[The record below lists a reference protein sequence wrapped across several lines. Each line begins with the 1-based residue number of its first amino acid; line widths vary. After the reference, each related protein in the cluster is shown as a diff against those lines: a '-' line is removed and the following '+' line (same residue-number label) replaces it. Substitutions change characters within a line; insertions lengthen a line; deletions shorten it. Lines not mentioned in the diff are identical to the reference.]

1 MVMYKFAWVLI
12 GCIWVFAHLNLCHA
26 QNGQVNAYITSGD
39 QTQLLQKQSLTLSQ
53 VEDANSTTR
62 ILIDSQQKFQTI
74 DGFGFTLT
82 GGSALLI
89 QQMPLKQRNA
99 LLQELFGKTTD
110 AISISYLRISVGA
123 SDLSESV
130 FSYND
135 LAVGETDTLLQQ
147 FNLSKDTIHL
157 IPLIKQILAIN
168 PSMKFMATPWSP
180 PTWMKTNNN
189 SMGGSLI
196 PQYYRAYARY
206 LVKYIQAMK
215 ANGISIDALTIQNEP
230 QHGGNNPSM
239 LMTAAEQAA
248 FIKDHLGPMF
258 AKLAINTKIIIWDH
272 NCDHPEFPIHIL
284 NDAAAN
290 RYIDGSAFHLYAG
303 DISAL
308 SAVKKAHPNKNI
320 YFTEQWTG
328 SKGSFDGDLKW
339 HVKNVLLGSLQNHSK
354 ITLEW
359 NLANDTSFG
368 PHTPGGCTECK
379 GALTIKKSVVTRNV
393 AYHIIA
399 HAAKF
404 VPPGSVRIHSNSTQN
419 FESVAFLT
427 PEGSTILILL
437 NNGTAL
443 DSLNIGYSK
452 QWVNLSLKAGSV
464 ATIVFKSIVQLH
476 K

>member
-1 MVMYKFAWVLI
+1 MYQQRRILKLCI
-12 GCIWVFAHLNLCHA
+12 GASIFLNICYA
-26 QNGQVNAYITSGD
+26 QKNTATAYITSGD
-39 QTQLLQKQSLTLSQ
+39 QIQLLQKQLLPLSQ
-53 VEDANSTTR
+53 TQSMNAINRISIDTR
-62 ILIDSQQKFQTI
+62 EKFQTI

-89 QQMPLKQRNA
+89 QQMPTKQRNA
-99 LLQELFGKTTD
+99 LLQELFGKRAN

-135 LAVGETDTLLQQ
+135 LAKGETDTLVQR
-147 FNLSKDTIHL
+147 FNLSRDTIHL
-157 IPLIKQILAIN
+157 VPLLKRIVAIN
-168 PSMKFMATPWSP
+168 PSIKFMATPWSP

-206 LVKYIQAMK
+206 LVKYIQAMS

-239 LMTAAEQAA
+239 LMTADEQAA
-248 FIKDHLGPMF
+248 FIKNHLGPLF
-258 AKLAINTKIIIWDH
+258 AKHAINTKIVVWDH
-272 NCDHPEFPIHIL
+272 NCDHPEFPISIL
-284 NDAAAN
+284 NDTAAN

-303 DISAL
+303 NISAL
-308 SAVKKAHPNKNI
+308 STVKKAHPNKNI

-339 HVKNVLLGSLQNHSK
+339 HVKNVLLGSMQHHSK
-354 ITLEW
+354 IALEW
-359 NLANDTSFG
+359 NLANDSSYG

-379 GALTIKKSVVTRNV
+379 GALTINRSSVIRNV
-393 AYHIIA
+393 AYYIIA

-404 VPPGSVRIHSNSTQN
+404 VPPGSVRIQSNSTQN

-427 PEGSTILILL
+427 PVGSTILILL
-437 NNGTAL
+437 NNGTTK
-443 DSLNIGYSK
+443 DSLYIGYNK
-452 QWVNLSLKAGSV
+452 QWANLTLNAGAV
-464 ATIVFKSIVQLH
+464 ATLVFK
-476 K
+476 

>member
-1 MVMYKFAWVLI
+1 MYRLAWVLNT
-12 GCIWVFAHLNLCHA
+12 CIWVFALLNLSHA
-26 QNGQVNAYITSGD
+26 QNRQVTAYITSGD
-39 QTQLLQKQSLTLSQ
+39 QTQLLQKQLLPLSQ
-53 VEDANSTTR
+53 TESMNTINRISIDTR
-62 ILIDSQQKFQTI
+62 EKFQTI

-82 GGSALLI
+82 GGSAQLI
-89 QQMPLKQRNA
+89 QQMPPKQRNA
-99 LLQELFGKTTD
+99 LLQELFGKKD
-110 AISISYLRISVGA
+110 NSISISYLRISVGA

-135 LAVGETDTLLQQ
+135 LAKGETDTLIKQ
-147 FNLSKDTIHL
+147 FNLSRDTIHL
-157 IPLIKQILAIN
+157 VPLLKQIVAIN
-168 PSMKFMATPWSP
+168 PSIKFMATPWSP

-215 ANGISIDALTIQNEP
+215 ANGISIDAVTIQNEP

-239 LMTAAEQAA
+239 LMTADEQAV
-248 FIKDHLGPMF
+248 FIKNHLGPMF
-258 AKLAINTKIIIWDH
+258 AKHAINTKIVIWDH
-272 NCDHPEFPIHIL
+272 NCDHPEFPISIL
-284 NDAAAN
+284 NDTSAN

-308 SAVKKAHPNKNI
+308 STVKKAHPNKNI

-339 HVKNVLLGSLQNHSK
+339 HIKNVLLGSLKNHSK

-359 NLANDTSFG
+359 NLANDITYG

-379 GALTIKKSVVTRNV
+379 GALTINGSTVNRNV
-393 AYHIIA
+393 AYYIIA

-404 VPPGSVRIHSNSTQN
+404 VPPGSVRIQSNSTQN
-419 FESVAFLT
+419 IESVAFLT

-437 NNGTAL
+437 NNGTAK
-443 DSLNIGYSK
+443 DSLYIGYNK
-452 QWVNLSLKAGSV
+452 QWANLTLKAGSV
-464 ATIVFKSIVQLH
+464 ATVVFK
-476 K
+476 

>member
-1 MVMYKFAWVLI
+1 MYQWRAIFKLCI
-12 GCIWVFAHLNLCHA
+12 GVSSFFNLCYA
-26 QNGQVNAYITSGD
+26 QKNTATAYITSGD
-39 QTQLLQKQSLTLSQ
+39 QMQLLQKQLLPLSQ
-53 VEDANSTTR
+53 TQSNTTIHP
-62 ILIDSQQKFQTI
+62 ILIDTREKFQTI

-89 QQMPLKQRNA
+89 QQMPPKQRNA
-99 LLQELFGKTTD
+99 LLQELFGKR
-110 AISISYLRISVGA
+110 ANSISISYLRISVGA

-135 LAVGETDTLLQQ
+135 LAKGSTDTLMQQ
-147 FNLSKDTIHL
+147 FNLSRDTIHL

-168 PSMKFMATPWSP
+168 PSIQFMATPWSP

-239 LMTAAEQAA
+239 LMTADEQAL
-248 FIKDHLGPMF
+248 FIKEHLGPIF
-258 AKLAINTKIIIWDH
+258 FQQKIKTKIVIWDH
-272 NCDHPEFPIHIL
+272 NCDHPEFPISVL
-284 NDAAAN
+284 NDTTAN

-308 SAVKKAHPNKNI
+308 SKVKKAYPNKNI

-339 HVKNVLLGSLQNHSK
+339 HIKNVLLGSLQNHSK
-354 ITLEW
+354 IVLEW
-359 NLANDTSFG
+359 NLANDIAFG

-379 GALTIKKSVVTRNV
+379 GALTISGSTVTRNV
-393 AYHIIA
+393 AYYIIA

-404 VPPGSVRIHSNSTQN
+404 VPPGSVRIQSNSTQN
-419 FESVAFLT
+419 IESVAFLT

-437 NNGTAL
+437 NNGTAK
-443 DSLNIGYSK
+443 DSLYIGYKK
-452 QWVNLSLKAGSV
+452 QWANLTLKAGSV
-464 ATIVFKSIVQLH
+464 ATVVFK
-476 K
+476 

>member
-1 MVMYKFAWVLI
+1 M
-12 GCIWVFAHLNLCHA
+12 H
-26 QNGQVNAYITSGD
+26 
-39 QTQLLQKQSLTLSQ
+39 KQSLPLSK
-53 VEDANSTTR
+53 VDYANSTTR

-99 LLQELFGKTTD
+99 LLQELFGKTAD

-135 LAVGETDTLLQQ
+135 LVVGETDTLLQQ

-157 IPLIKQILAIN
+157 IPLIKQIVAIN

-284 NDAAAN
+284 NDPAAN

-339 HVKNVLLGSLQNHSK
+339 HVKNVLVGSARNHAK
-354 ITLEW
+354 AIIEW
-359 NLANDTSFG
+359 NLASDPNYD
-368 PHTPGGCTECK
+368 PHTPGGCSECK
-379 GALTIKKSVVTRNV
+379 GAITATTTNYTRNV
-393 AYHIIA
+393 SYYIIA
-399 HAAKF
+399 HASKF
-404 VPPGSVRIHSNSTQN
+404 VPMGSVRI
-419 FESVAFLT
+419 
-427 PEGSTILILL
+427 GSTDAGGIYTAAFVRPDGKKVLVAVNDNASTTTFVIKYKGSTVQASLTKGAV
-437 NNGTAL
+437 GTYVW
-443 DSLNIGYSK
+443 N
-452 QWVNLSLKAGSV
+452 
-464 ATIVFKSIVQLH
+464 
-476 K
+476 

>member
-1 MVMYKFAWVLI
+1 MYQQRRILKLCI
-12 GCIWVFAHLNLCHA
+12 GASIFFNICYA
-26 QNGQVNAYITSGD
+26 QKNTATAYITSGD
-39 QTQLLQKQSLTLSQ
+39 QIQLLQKQLLPLSQ
-53 VEDANSTTR
+53 TQSMNAINHISIDTR
-62 ILIDSQQKFQTI
+62 EKFQTI

-89 QQMPLKQRNA
+89 QQMPTKQRNA
-99 LLQELFGKTTD
+99 LLQELFGKTAN

-135 LAVGETDTLLQQ
+135 LAKGETDTLVQR
-147 FNLSKDTIHL
+147 FNLSRDTIHL
-157 IPLIKQILAIN
+157 VPLLKQIVAIN
-168 PSMKFMATPWSP
+168 PSIKFMATPWSP

-206 LVKYIQAMK
+206 LVKYIQAMS

-239 LMTAAEQAA
+239 LMTADEQGA
-248 FIKDHLGPMF
+248 FIKNHLGPLF
-258 AKLAINTKIIIWDH
+258 AKHVINTKIVVWDH
-272 NCDHPEFPIHIL
+272 NCDHPEFPISIL
-284 NDAAAN
+284 NDTAAN

-303 DISAL
+303 NISAL
-308 SAVKKAHPNKNI
+308 STVKKAHPNKNI

-339 HVKNVLLGSLQNHSK
+339 HVKNVLLGSMQHHSK
-354 ITLEW
+354 IALEW
-359 NLANDTSFG
+359 NLANDSSYG

-379 GALTIKKSVVTRNV
+379 GALTINRSSVTRNV
-393 AYHIIA
+393 AYYIIA

-404 VPPGSVRIHSNSTQN
+404 VPPGSVRIQSNSTQN

-427 PEGSTILILL
+427 PVGSTILILL
-437 NNGTAL
+437 NNGTTK
-443 DSLNIGYSK
+443 DSLYIGYNK
-452 QWVNLSLKAGSV
+452 QWANLTLNAGAV
-464 ATIVFKSIVQLH
+464 ATVVFK
-476 K
+476 